1 MDVKGVLL
9 QWFIIYLIKRFVL
22 LADKCA
28 SGNEIKKEN
37 ISNQE
42 LVAEFQ
48 KTIIKKFQKRK
59 AHSSFINNTCG
70 DDLADM

>member
-1 MDVKGVLL
+1 MIRHLILLKIGNIMDVKGVLL

-48 KTIIKKFQKRK
+48 K
-59 AHSSFINNTCG
+59 NNH
-70 DDLADM
+70 

>member
-9 QWFIIYLIKRFVL
+9 QWFIIYLIKKFAL
-22 LADKCA
+22 LADKYA
-28 SGNEIKKEN
+28 SGNEIIKEN

-48 KTIIKKFQKRK
+48 K
-59 AHSSFINNTCG
+59 NNH
-70 DDLADM
+70 

>member
-1 MDVKGVLL
+1 MIRHLILLKIGNITDVKGVLL
-9 QWFIIYLIKRFVL
+9 QWFIIYLIKKFAL
-22 LADKCA
+22 LADKYA

-48 KTIIKKFQKRK
+48 KTIIKKF
-59 AHSSFINNTCG
+59 
-70 DDLADM
+70 

>member
-48 KTIIKKFQKRK
+48 KTIIKKF
-59 AHSSFINNTCG
+59 
-70 DDLADM
+70 

>member
-48 KTIIKKFQKRK
+48 K
-59 AHSSFINNTCG
+59 NNH
-70 DDLADM
+70 

>member
-1 MDVKGVLL
+1 MLKIGNITDVKGVLL
-9 QWFIIYLIKRFVL
+9 QWFIIYLIKKFAL
-22 LADKCA
+22 LADKYA

-48 KTIIKKFQKRK
+48 K
-59 AHSSFINNTCG
+59 NNH
-70 DDLADM
+70 